1 MIRKINNGIYRNNIL
16 SYHNCISFIIE
27 RKNMTALQNSYLIGL
42 EEKYGDRAV
51 DFLNKGWEFPQQF
64 ANEFLNTYNVPEHE
78 QEYVSEWLQQG
89 YEEVMNEL

>member
-1 MIRKINNGIYRNNIL
+1 
-16 SYHNCISFIIE
+16 
-27 RKNMTALQNSYLIGL
+27 MTTYQNSYLIGL

-89 YEEVMNEL
+89 YEEVMNGL